1 MARAEPTR
9 TTQRS
14 KEGEA
19 PSGEGSSSIGNEEGQ
34 KARAG
39 DGGERGGGLGQGGD
53 GRLELD
59 VPPTGS
65 GNQRRVA
72 QGERSEYDGVVGC
85 GKKSDDVVE
94 RRQDGGRKDVS
105 HPDFGTA
112 DLRGM
117 R

>member
-1 MARAEPTR
+1 MA
-9 TTQRS
+9 Q
-14 KEGEA
+14 
-19 PSGEGSSSIGNEEGQ
+19 
-34 KARAG
+34 
-39 DGGERGGGLGQGGD
+39 DERF
-53 GRLELD
+53 EH
-59 VPPTGS
+59 
-65 GNQRRVA
+65 
-72 QGERSEYDGVVGC
+72 DGVVGR

>member
-1 MARAEPTR
+1 MTRRVRRATWREHRGT
-9 TTQRS
+9 
-14 KEGEA
+14 KAGYEA
-19 PSGEGSSSIGNEEGQ
+19 ATASGLVRRV
-34 KARAG
+34 RAG
-39 DGGERGGGLGQGGD
+39 VGGERGGGLGRGDD

-59 VPPTGS
+59 VPPTGH